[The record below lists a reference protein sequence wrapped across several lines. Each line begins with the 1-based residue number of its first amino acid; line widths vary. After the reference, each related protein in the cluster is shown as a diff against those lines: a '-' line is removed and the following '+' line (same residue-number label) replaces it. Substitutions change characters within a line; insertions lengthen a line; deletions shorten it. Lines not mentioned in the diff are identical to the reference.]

1 MEMTRCPHCGA
12 GNSAGSATCSQCG
25 GSLRQEE
32 TEQEESSKPSTCAN
46 CKHASIYAPVGQRIR
61 PDQVW
66 CLERD
71 EAVPADQVGGT
82 CYEKAFG
89 WRREDILD

>member
-12 GNSAGSATCSQCG
+12 GNSAESATCFQCG

-32 TEQEESSKPSTCAN
+32 TEQEESSNLSTCAN

-66 CLERD
+66 CLERE
-71 EAVPADQVGGT
+71 EAVPSEQVGGT
-82 CYEKAFG
+82 CYEEAFG
-89 WRREDILD
+89 WKREDILD